1 MRWVAATRRDTTRR
15 DADVQSE
22 IFHKEPF
29 HRAHLLEVRASSERA
44 FRTVCFTCRTVVRV
58 VECTDYYAEA
68 NIYLY
73 SFQLNRQRVRI
84 LNIKTKLQN
93 NIHLFAMLGLKVFNK
108 NALPVNKDLSEDL
121 SIVSSRI
128 LYRVR
133 NYNTLYY

>member
-1 MRWVAATRRDTTRR
+1 MFLDQISFSLIKAGRGGPVECRRALGGCDATRHDATRR

-73 SFQLNRQRVRI
+73 SFQLNRQRVRYH
-84 LNIKTKLQN
+84 LEYKNKFIKQHSCDAWPK
-93 NIHLFAMLGLKVFNK
+93 
-108 NALPVNKDLSEDL
+108 
-121 SIVSSRI
+121 SI
-128 LYRVR
+128 
-133 NYNTLYY
+133 